1 VLSLPPSLPSWIACP
16 WIVSPLT
23 DSHQCPLLPS
33 LPLGLQ
39 TKQTPSRYLSL
50 RVPSASVLQRSVYR
64 YCRPLLT
71 PFIDVLCTNRLAMLA
86 IRANGDATAQVSSS
100 SSSYLLH
107 YAPVLTSYLK
117 RRAVIGKCLASTFPL
132 RSSISFYSN
141 DMLRLP
147 VILPPKIAPTQT
159 LPADLSP
166 RH

>member
-1 VLSLPPSLPSWIACP
+1 VDRFPADRHLSMPPPSQS
-16 WIVSPLT
+16 SF
-23 DSHQCPLLPS
+23 
-33 LPLGLQ
+33 
-39 TKQTPSRYLSL
+39 
-50 RVPSASVLQRSVYR
+50 RSSDEPDPFKISFLKGPKRKRLAKVRMPFYH
-64 YCRPLLT
+64 PLLT
-71 PFIDVLCTNRLAMLA
+71 PFIDVLYPFNRPVMLA